1 MGFIRILKSVFVEVT
16 VEKIFSDQKMSIFC
30 LGDGRD
36 LHLFWRSSCAM
47 LHFNDHVSPTCTN
60 EDLKHCFY
68 WGVSRAQYIGTLSLF
83 NVKFAYRDHGSWPHT
98 VTLSLF
104 QTPMKW

>member
-36 LHLFWRSSCAM
+36 LHLF
-47 LHFNDHVSPTCTN
+47 
-60 EDLKHCFY
+60 
-68 WGVSRAQYIGTLSLF
+68 
-83 NVKFAYRDHGSWPHT
+83 
-98 VTLSLF
+98 
-104 QTPMKW
+104 